1 MKILIVGPAWVGDMV
16 MAQVLFKFIKVRHP
30 DASIDVIAPD
40 WTRPLLERMPEV
52 SSIFS
57 LPFKHGQFEFLKR
70 WKLGKSL
77 RHHHYDEAIV
87 LPNSWKSAIIP
98 FAAKIPKRTGF
109 RGEFRLGL
117 LNNIKIL
124 DKKKLPLMIQRFAYL
139 ALNKNEALPD
149 KLPKPKL
156 IAEAIHTESA
166 AKKIIGLCPGA
177 EFGPSKRWPEEYYAD
192 VANKLLDHDFDVQL
206 FGSQKD
212 RTVTDKINE
221 LTQNRCN
228 NLAGTTSL
236 SEAIDL
242 LAQTSLVI
250 TNDSGLMHIAA
261 ALDKPL
267 IALYGSTDPGF
278 TPPLS
283 NKAKILS
290 IDLYCRPCFQRECPL
305 KHHRCMKDLL
315 PQQVWETVHSCEF

>member
-1 MKILIVGPAWVGDMV
+1 
-16 MAQVLFKFIKVRHP
+16 
-30 DASIDVIAPD
+30 
-40 WTRPLLERMPEV
+40 MPE
-52 SSIFS
+52 INTILS
-57 LPFKHGQFEFLKR
+57 LPFKHGEFAFSKR
-70 WKLGKSL
+70 WKLGRRLKNQ
-77 RHHHYDEAIV
+77 YDEAIV

-98 FAAKIPKRTGF
+98 YAAGIPKRTGF
-109 RGEFRLGL
+109 RGEARYGL

-124 DKKKLPLMIQRFAYL
+124 DKKSLPLMIQRFAYL
-139 ALNKNEALPD
+139 ALDKNEALPD

-156 IAEAIHTESA
+156 TAQPNKVI
-166 AKKIIGLCPGA
+166 AKKTIALCPGA
-177 EFGPSKRWPEEYYAD
+177 EFGPSKRWPEEHYAN
-192 VANKLLDHDFDVQL
+192 VANKLLEHDFDVWL

-212 RTVTDKINE
+212 KIVTDAINA
-221 LTQNRCN
+221 LTDHRCE

-242 LAQTSLVI
+242 LALTSLVV

-283 NKAKILS
+283 TKAKILS

-315 PQQVWETVHSCEF
+315 PQHVWETIHACEF